1 MAVMVARLANGKASL
16 TPNLIIGQNLSKFKS
31 LDIDFSHIAFV
42 QKSML
47 AVCEEPGGTAY
58 KKYGLDLGQLQIAG
72 KTGTGQVRGISE
84 KERRSKLRRDEDLPW
99 KLRDHNVFVGYAPF
113 KKPRFA
119 VSCLVEHGGTGSKRA
134 IEISR
139 NILKTALIRDGIPE
153 GKKIKSAVATDV

>member
-1 MAVMVARLANGKASL
+1 M
-16 TPNLIIGQNLSKFKS
+16 
-31 LDIDFSHIAFV
+31 
-42 QKSML
+42 
-47 AVCEEPGGTAY
+47 
-58 KKYGLDLGQLQIAG
+58 QIAG

-84 KERRSKLRRDEDLPW
+84 QERRSKLRRDEDLPW